1 MSYIRDIS
9 DHLQRGKQEIEDFM
23 KTSKLKQTINN
34 L

>member
-9 DHLQRGKQEIEDFM
+9 DQLQRGKQEIEDFM
-23 KTSKLKQTINN
+23 KISKLKQNINN